1 MTPDQ
6 IALVKSNWSQVEPI
20 ADTAAGLFYGRLF
33 ELDPSLRPLFKKDI
47 SDQKKKLMQTLGFA
61 VSSLSNLQ
69 DLLPVV
75 RQLGKRHIGY
85 KVEDA
90 HYDTVAAALLWTLEK
105 GLGPAWTPES
115 KAAWVAVYTA
125 LAGAMKEGA
134 KAV

>member
-1 MTPDQ
+1 MTSDQ

-33 ELDPSLRPLFKKDI
+33 ELDPSLRRLFKPDI

-61 VSSLSNLQ
+61 VAGLSNLQ

-75 RQLGKRHIGY
+75 RQLGKRHAGY
-85 KVEDA
+85 KVEEA

-105 GLGPAWTPES
+105 GLGPAWTPEA
-115 KAAWVAVYTA
+115 KTAWVAVYTA

-134 KAV
+134 KMA